1 MLDWGKRKSTYI
13 VRRSMITYKN
23 IIRGIVTVTAV
34 TMLFS
39 CEGNL
44 NRIRAMD
51 LPGDS
56 PQAIGTNLDLKY
68 TDSGRVVATLK
79 SERMLDYTNLE
90 FPYREFPDGIELEFF
105 DENRQ
110 KNTVTSNYAIIYD
123 ETGLIDLQGDVV
135 LVTSDST
142 RLEATQL
149 YWDQTIGWVFTDK
162 PNTIRRPSGARN
174 QGQGFDSDLNFTN
187 FRSRTNVGV
196 QVIEDKNQ

>member
-1 MLDWGKRKSTYI
+1 
-13 VRRSMITYKN
+13 MITYKQ
-23 IIRGIVTVTAV
+23 IIKGIVTVTAV

-44 NRIRAMD
+44 NKLRALEM
-51 LPGDS
+51 PADS
-56 PQAIGTNLDLKY
+56 PQAIGKSLNLKY

-90 FPYREFPDGIELEFF
+90 FPYREFPDGLQLEFF
-105 DENRQ
+105 DEDRQ
-110 KNTVTSNYAIIYD
+110 KNTVTANYGIIYD
-123 ETGLIDLQGDVV
+123 ATGLIDLQGDVV

-149 YWDQTIGWVFTDK
+149 YWDQTAGWVFTDK
-162 PNTIRRPSGARN
+162 PNTILFPSGARN
-174 QGQGFDSDLNFTN
+174 QGEGFDSDINFTN

-196 QVIEDKNQ
+196 QVIEDN